1 MRHMLAILLL
11 FPLAFAP
18 AVAQQ
23 IDSVQITP
31 GAAPNAYTFT
41 VSVSATNA
49 GAGPCGVALNFGDG
63 SSARKAAKVGAP
75 AVFSHAYKAPGNY
88 PVIAAGETLNGFWGP
103 VAECSQQQ
111 PKLAWIVD
119 PKTSED
125 GSLDVLILAR
135 TRGSRGTFI
144 TNLDGSFRLA
154 DPKARVCSTTR
165 FLQNLI
171 GGPASRNTEDEIE
184 SIAQSGQLGLLIAG
198 QLYQQAGA
206 DNMPAVAG
214 EYIDQFLKKAGHAG
228 TPKDRCPPRDDLNA
242 ATQADLVAVPR
253 ALLPKL
259 AQVPAFTSFQQYAV
273 VSTLPFKDAQR
284 AATDIKKQ
292 QQESSAALAGTTE
305 ELRALA
311 KAESRAKVGSL
322 VLSNDRSSGRAPTV
336 CSVAYKGDE
345 GAAIQGYRS
354 LDADMLLPDTKD
366 RFAREGQSLAPQQGR
381 NAFDKVFP
389 TINDAFLELS
399 KALQV
404 CNVFIDYP
412 ANLIALESGL
422 QREQARRF
430 SSTPG
435 VLLDADAARERLATR
450 RGYASYADNQFA
462 RAIDADLGNLKT
474 LKAAS
479 ISSMA
484 DYDRVVAE
492 MQQSQHS
499 TGRELSTVL
508 TYLRDVDDAKTRK
521 VSVIAQR
528 DYRLAEAKKAQAEA
542 EARRRK
548 DREDFV
554 RDNPFEAVLSCGFRG
569 QHMNIAACF
578 AGGSHSADTELE
590 VRTGSHYALYKSWE
604 LNRAGNEER
613 GTGLII
619 PLKANFEIKAQNCSD
634 SLTLTLK
641 IRETATGREVF
652 VKSAAQYGMVSTR
665 R

>member
-1 MRHMLAILLL
+1 MRRMLATLLL
-11 FPLAFAP
+11 VPLAFAP
-18 AVAQQ
+18 ALAQQ
-23 IDSVQITP
+23 IDSLEITP

-41 VSVSATNA
+41 VSVSPTNA
-49 GAGPCGVALNFGDG
+49 DKGPCGVVLNFGDG
-63 SSARKAAKVGAP
+63 SSAKREAKVGAP
-75 AVFSHAYKAPGNY
+75 AVFSHAYKTPGNY
-88 PVIAAGETLNGFWGP
+88 PVSATGETLKGFWGP
-103 VAECSQQQ
+103 VAECSKQQ
-111 PKLAWIVD
+111 PKLVWIVD

-135 TRGSRGTFI
+135 TRGGRGTFT
-144 TNLDGSFRLA
+144 TNLDGSLRLA
-154 DPKARVCSTTR
+154 DPKARVCSNTR

-184 SIAQSGQLGLLIAG
+184 SIVQSGQLGLLIAG
-198 QLYQQAGA
+198 QLYQQAGT
-206 DNMPAVAG
+206 DNMAAVAG

-228 TPKDRCPPRDDLNA
+228 TPKDRCPPRNDLNF
-242 ATQADLVAVPR
+242 ATNADLVAAPR
-253 ALLPKL
+253 ALLPQL
-259 AQVPAFTSFQQYAV
+259 ARVPAFASFQQYTVAT
-273 VSTLPFKDAQR
+273 TLPFKDAQR

-292 QQESSAALAGTTE
+292 QQEFSAALASTTE

-311 KAESRAKVGSL
+311 KTDSRAKVGSL
-322 VLSNDRSSGRAPTV
+322 VLGNDRSSGRAPTV
-336 CSVAYKGDE
+336 CTLTYKGDE

-366 RFAREGQSLAPQQGR
+366 RFAREGQSLAPQQDR

-389 TINDAFLELS
+389 TLNDAFLELS
-399 KALQV
+399 KTLQV
-404 CNVFIDYP
+404 CNIFIDYP

-422 QREQARRF
+422 QREQTRRF

-435 VLLDADAARERLATR
+435 VLLDADAARERFATR

-462 RAIDADLGNLKT
+462 RAIDADLGTLKT
-474 LKAAS
+474 LKAAG
-479 ISSMA
+479 ISTMA
-484 DYDRVVAE
+484 NYDRVMAE

-508 TYLRDVDDAKTRK
+508 TYLRDVDEAKTRK

-548 DREDFV
+548 DREEFV

-578 AGGSHSADTELE
+578 AGGRQSADTELE
-590 VRTGSHYALYKSWE
+590 VRSGSQYALYKSWE
-604 LNRAGNEER
+604 LNRAGTEER

-619 PLKANFEIKAQNCSD
+619 PLKANFEIKAQNCND

-641 IRETATGREVF
+641 IRETANGREVF
-652 VKSAAQYGMVSTR
+652 VKSAAQYGVVSTR